1 MFVAVISPESW
12 VPRVKGVRGR
22 IPMQSIE
29 GEQEAIIDP
38 GPESTGADLYRAG
51 LAYSTGQGAPLS
63 YIEAHTWFNLAAL
76 AGVQEAKVERR
87 ELSELM
93 STGEIAAAQ
102 ESARKWMTAA
112 VRGRTPG
119 AGKPVEI
126 KTVVE
131 AKAVETTIVEA
142 KRPAAKRTVRARIRV
157 AA

>member
-1 MFVAVISPESW
+1 
-12 VPRVKGVRGR
+12 
-22 IPMQSIE
+22 MQSTE
-29 GEQEAIIDP
+29 GEQQAIIDP
-38 GPESTGADLYRAG
+38 GPEATGADLYRAG

-63 YIEAHTWFNLAAL
+63 YIEAHKWFNLAAL
-76 AGVQEAKVERR
+76 AGVQEAKVYRR
-87 ELSELM
+87 ELAEQM
-93 STGEIAAAQ
+93 SSGEIAAAQ

-119 AGKPVEI
+119 AVKTPEI
-126 KTVVE
+126 KTGETKTVVE